1 LLDEG
6 DTSVANAVP
15 NAFRNPGSAPGGPSS
30 DTQALSRPNVD
41 LTALTQRDDFLLEL
55 GETLGGQA
63 SVHPVDSMA
72 SALESLSSTKRGQVL
87 VIDARGVQE
96 LRADVERVAREAPHA
111 IVLVFA
117 ESHAERDTAAALKGT
132 RVFAVLTIPLQSQKT
147 AAVLDA
153 ALQDA
158 VNRSAAVR
166 GTQQSAA
173 AQRAEAPTI
182 GAFRVTAPASAAA
195 AEPPRGWPGMRL
207 WAALAAAGLV
217 LLAAGGWY
225 MVRGWPAPHPTLAGP
240 AAPHAAATVR
250 SGTPLEQPAVDT
262 SIVQGKVDELLEKA
276 RRAMRERHY
285 TSPKGDNALV
295 YYRSAQLADP
305 QSGEARDGLRRVGNV
320 LVSRFNQ
327 AMGSGAYPAAAL
339 ALATLRVARPTDAR
353 IGPFEVELADA
364 RISKALAAG
373 NLARASALL
382 ADARQSGAV
391 PQQQL
396 ATWQAEISRLKQ
408 SARAQ
413 TLAGLIEE
421 RIQSDELTGP
431 AGDSAQDYL
440 AQLRSIAPG
449 SAAAQQATQTLTSAL
464 LARARADG
472 LAGNSAGEARWVA
485 AARADGVSQSRI
497 AQLQRQLTTSQAQAT
512 QARADHLLSLVR
524 ARLASGALTGPAEDS
539 AAYYLTQL
547 EQSPPPATLQ
557 ASVARQKARLAA
569 ALLAR
574 ARREMRSGEK
584 SVAEADLSQAGSW
597 GASASQVS
605 AIEHEASPGA
615 PVAKAASGPD
625 FARLAAELERV
636 RYTPPRYPDEALT
649 DRIAGTVTVQFLVDK
664 RGITR
669 DVKVVSADPPGVFD
683 RAVRD
688 AVRQWRYRPAR
699 YHGEPIAV
707 PVKTLI
713 RFELPK

>member
-1 LLDEG
+1 M
-6 DTSVANAVP
+6 ANAVP
-15 NAFRNPGSAPGGPSS
+15 NASRNLESAASGPSS
-30 DTQALSRPNVD
+30 DTQGVSPRPSVD

-63 SVHPVDSMA
+63 SVHPVDSLEK
-72 SALESLSSTKRGQVL
+72 ALESLSSTKRGQVL
-87 VIDARGVQE
+87 VIDAREVRE
-96 LRADVERVAREAPHA
+96 LRADIERVAREAPHA
-111 IVLVFA
+111 IALVFA
-117 ESHAERDTAAALKGT
+117 ESHAERETAAALKGT
-132 RVFAVLTIPLQSQKT
+132 SVFAVLTIPVQSPKT

-166 GTQQSAA
+166 GAHHPETAER
-173 AQRAEAPTI
+173 AQAPSI
-182 GAFRVTAPASAAA
+182 GAFRVTAPAEPAATD
-195 AEPPRGWPGMRL
+195 PPPGKPGLGL

-217 LLAAGGWY
+217 LLSAGGWY
-225 MVRGWPAPHPTLAGP
+225 LMRGRPAPHRTLAGST
-240 AAPHAAATVR
+240 APHAAAAVR
-250 SGTPLEQPAVDT
+250 NGTPIQEPAVDT
-262 SIVQGKVDELLEKA
+262 SIVQGKVDELLEQA

-295 YYRSAQLADP
+295 YYRSALVADP

-320 LVSRFNQ
+320 LASRFNV

-339 ALATLRVARPTDAR
+339 ALATLRVARPSDAR

-373 NLARASALL
+373 NLDRAAALL

-391 PQQQL
+391 PDQQL
-396 ATWQAEISRLKQ
+396 ATWQAEISKLKQ
-408 SARAQ
+408 SAKSQ
-413 TLAGLIEE
+413 TLAALVDE

-440 AQLRSIAPG
+440 GQLRSIAPG
-449 SAAAQQATQTLTSAL
+449 SAATQQATQALTSAFL
-464 LARARADG
+464 AKARANG
-472 LAGNSAGEARWVA
+472 LAGNSAGEARWLA
-485 AARADGVSQSRI
+485 AARADGVSQRRI
-497 AQLQRQLTTSQAQAT
+497 AQLQRQLTTSEAQAA

-524 ARLASGALTGPAEDS
+524 ARLESGALTGPADDS
-539 AAYYLTQL
+539 AAYYLTEL
-547 EQSPPPATLQ
+547 EQSQPSAAMQ
-557 ASVARQKARLAA
+557 ASAGRQKARLAT

-574 ARREMRSGEK
+574 ARQEMRSGEK
-584 SVAEADLSQAGSW
+584 SVAEADLSQAKSW
-597 GASASQVS
+597 GASASQAS
-605 AIEHEASPGA
+605 AIEREAPAGVPA
-615 PVAKAASGPD
+615 DKAASGPD

-636 RYTPPRYPDEALT
+636 RYAPPQYPDEALT
-649 DRIAGTVTVQFLVDK
+649 DRIAGSVTVQFVVDK

-669 DVKVVSADPPGVFD
+669 DLKVVSADPPGVFD
-683 RAVRD
+683 RAVLD
-688 AVRQWRYRPAR
+688 AVRQWRYRPVS
-699 YHGEPIAV
+699 YHGEPIEV

>member
-15 NAFRNPGSAPGGPSS
+15 NASRNLGSAPSGPPS
-30 DTQALSRPNVD
+30 DTQGLARPSVD

-72 SALESLSSTKRGQVL
+72 SALESLSSKKRGQVL
-87 VIDARGVQE
+87 VIDARGAHE
-96 LRADVERVAREAPHA
+96 LRADVERVAREAPNA

-132 RVFAVLTIPLQSQKT
+132 SVFAVLTIPLQSPKT

-158 VNRSAAVR
+158 VNRNAAVR
-166 GTQQSAA
+166 GAQQPPAA
-173 AQRAEAPTI
+173 ERAEAPSI
-182 GAFRVTAPASAAA
+182 GAFRVTARATPAA
-195 AEPPRGWPGMRL
+195 AEPPRGRPGMRL
-207 WAALAAAGLV
+207 WAGLAAAGLV
-217 LLAAGGWY
+217 LLSAGGWY
-225 MVRGWPAPHPTLAGP
+225 LVRGRAAPHRALARP
-240 AAPHAAATVR
+240 AAPPAAASVR
-250 SGTPLEQPAVDT
+250 NATPLQEPAVDT

-295 YYRSAQLADP
+295 YYRSAQVADP

-320 LVSRFNQ
+320 LVSRFNE

-339 ALATLRVARPTDAR
+339 ALATLRVARPTDAS
-353 IGPFEVELADA
+353 IGPFEVELAGA

-373 NLARASALL
+373 NLVRASALL

-408 SARAQ
+408 SAKAQ

-440 AQLRSIAPG
+440 GQLRSIAPG
-449 SAAAQQATQTLTSAL
+449 STAAQQATQALTSAL
-464 LARARADG
+464 LAKARADG
-472 LAGNSAGEARWVA
+472 LAGNSAGEARWLA

-497 AQLQRQLTTSQAQAT
+497 VKLQRELTASQAQAT
-512 QARADHLLSLVR
+512 QARADHLR
-524 ARLASGALTGPAEDS
+524 ALTAPVNDS

-547 EQSPPPATLQ
+547 EQRPPSAALQ
-557 ASVARQKARLAA
+557 ASAGRQKTRLAA

-574 ARREMRSGEK
+574 AQREMRSGEK
-584 SVAEADLSQAGSW
+584 SVAEADLSQASSW

-605 AIEHEASPGA
+605 AIEHAAPAGA
-615 PVAKAASGPD
+615 PEAKAASGPD

-636 RYTPPRYPDEALT
+636 RFTPPRYPEEALT
-649 DRIAGTVTVQFLVDK
+649 DRIAGTVTVQFVVDK

-683 RAVRD
+683 TAVRD

-699 YHGEPIAV
+699 YHGEPIEV